1 MEQVYY
7 HDLGIVDYKV
17 CWDLQE
23 TILNETVRQKVENRS
38 LPEDQHFASRHFLL
52 FCEHP
57 HVFTLG
63 KSGEQHHLLADEN
76 VLKARNA
83 TYYKI
88 NRGGDITYH
97 GPGQIVGYPIFD
109 LDFFFNDIHK
119 YLRFLEEAI
128 IMTCADYGLKTGRI
142 PGLTGVWLDENDP
155 IKARKICAFGVRCSR
170 WVTMHGFAFNV
181 NTDLSYFNM
190 IVPCGITDKG
200 VTSLQKELGVELN
213 MEEVKMKLLLHLQTI
228 FNFGIITADNYLLPW
243 PSTINS

>member
-1 MEQVYY
+1 MMQQVHC
-7 HDLGIVDYKV
+7 HDLGSVDYKV

-23 TILNETVRQKVENRS
+23 TILNETVRQKVENRT
-38 LPEDQHFASRHFLL
+38 LPVDQHFPSRHFLL

-119 YLRFLEEAI
+119 YLRFLEEAV

-142 PGLTGVWLDENDP
+142 PGLTGVWLDEDDP

-170 WVTMHGFAFNV
+170 WVTMHGFADCAVWN
-181 NTDLSYFNM
+181 
-190 IVPCGITDKG
+190 
-200 VTSLQKELGVELN
+200 
-213 MEEVKMKLLLHLQTI
+213 HR
-228 FNFGIITADNYLLPW
+228 
-243 PSTINS
+243 